1 MSEESCCRLY
11 TVYTVYLN
19 VFAAS
24 CFACYK
30 PKIIYLFF
38 CLIMD
43 FKQTRNQP
51 LAVMCLKMILI
62 KKIRQYWWEVYSLQY
77 PRAAMLLQIL

>member
-1 MSEESCCRLY
+1 MLAVEELYAITMSEESCCRLY

-43 FKQTRNQP
+43 FKQIRNQP

-62 KKIRQYWWEVYSLQY
+62 KKKKTMLMRSL
-77 PRAAMLLQIL
+77 